1 MRWCTGWRRAANL
14 GAMPSN
20 ADVLPVARPAPF
32 ACPVPLL
39 RARDVPHAARLASR
53 GELVSVV
60 RGVYSPTASWRPL
73 LPWDRYLARIHATIL
88 VHPGLVLSHESA
100 AAIWGMPVLGDPGVV
115 HALGDPTRTSR
126 LHAGL
131 RLHTTTGARDV
142 VDLGGFAAVAP
153 SDCAVDLARARHVVV
168 GLIAADAAL
177 RLDPAASVESL
188 VEQNEQRPS
197 SRGRRI
203 ARWPLHRARAEAEST
218 LESASRAI
226 IELLG
231 YEEPELQ
238 TEWSGPAVT
247 DRTDF
252 WWPGSGIAGEA
263 DGDLKYDGRFGD
275 PVSLLRARRERD
287 HRLRSRGIRSVAHW
301 GWSDLVDPDALDGI
315 LRGAGLPRVALPD
328 PYRLATA
335 RIALAPRHSV
345 PRLHARAENG
355 V

>member
-1 MRWCTGWRRAANL
+1 
-14 GAMPSN
+14 MP
-20 ADVLPVARPAPF
+20 AIVRPTPV

-39 RARDVPHAARLASR
+39 RARDVPRAARAAAR
-53 GELVSVV
+53 GDLVSVV
-60 RGVYSPTASWRPL
+60 RGVYAPSSLWRPL
-73 LPWDRYLARIHATIL
+73 PPWLRYLTRIHATVL
-88 VHPGLVLSHESA
+88 QYPGLVLSHESA
-100 AAIWGMPVLGDPGVV
+100 AAIWGMPVLGDPVIV

-131 RLHTTTGARDV
+131 RIHTTTGARDV
-142 VDLGGFAAVAP
+142 VDLGGFAAVSP
-153 SDCAVDLARARHVVV
+153 SDCAVDLARARHAVV

-177 RLDPAASVESL
+177 RLDAAASVESL

-197 SRGRRI
+197 SRGRRV
-203 ARWPLHRARAEAEST
+203 ARWALWRARAEAEST

-238 TEWSGPAVT
+238 VEWRHRSTA

-252 WWPGSGIAGEA
+252 WWPAAGIAGEA

-287 HRLRSRGIRSVAHW
+287 HRLRTHGIRSVLHW

-315 LRGAGLPRVALPD
+315 LRGAGLHRVATPD

-335 RIALAPRHSV
+335 RVALAARPSSA
-345 PRLHARAENG
+345 RLHGRGETA

>member
-1 MRWCTGWRRAANL
+1 MPVIADPPPVVRRA
-14 GAMPSN
+14 
-20 ADVLPVARPAPF
+20 PV

-39 RARDVPHAARLASR
+39 RARDVPHAARIAAR

-60 RGVYSPTASWRPL
+60 RGVYAPTTEWRPL
-73 LPWDRYLARIHATIL
+73 APWDRYVARIHATIL

-100 AAIWGMPVLGDPGVV
+100 AAIWGMPILGDPGVV
-115 HALGDPTRTSR
+115 HALSDPTRTSR

-131 RLHTTTGARDV
+131 RMHTTTGARDI
-142 VDLGGFAAVAP
+142 VDLGGFAAVSP

-203 ARWPLHRARAEAEST
+203 ARWPLHRARAQAEST

-238 TEWSGPAVT
+238 TEWSGPGAT
-247 DRTDF
+247 DRSDF
-252 WWPGSGIAGEA
+252 WWPGSEIVGEA

-275 PVSLLRARRERD
+275 PASLLRARRERD
-287 HRLRSRGIRSVAHW
+287 HRLRSRGIRSVLHW

-315 LRGAGLPRVALPD
+315 LRGAGLPRIALPD

-335 RIALAPRHSV
+335 RAALAPRL
-345 PRLHARAENG
+345 PAARLHARAETG
-355 V
+355 A

>member
-1 MRWCTGWRRAANL
+1 MRSGRRWAGTL
-14 GAMPSN
+14 GAMPAI
-20 ADVLPVARPAPF
+20 ADSSPGLRRAPV

-39 RARDVPHAARLASR
+39 RARDVPHAARAAAR

-60 RGVYSPTASWRPL
+60 RGVYSPSASWRQ
-73 LPWDRYLARIHATIL
+73 LPAWDRYLARVHATIL
-88 VHPGLVLSHESA
+88 THPGLVLSHESA
-100 AAIWGMPVLGDPGVV
+100 AAVWGMPVLDDPGVV

-131 RLHTTTGARDV
+131 RIHTTTGTRDV

-177 RLDPAASVESL
+177 RLDSAASVESL
-188 VEQNEQRPS
+188 VARNEQRPS

-238 TEWSGPAVT
+238 TEWSGPVAT

-263 DGDLKYDGRFGD
+263 DGDLKYDGRYGD
-275 PVSLLRARRERD
+275 PASLLRGRRERD
-287 HRLRSRGIRSVAHW
+287 HRLRSRGIGSVVHW

-315 LRGAGLPRVALPD
+315 LRGAGVPRVALPD

-335 RIALAPRHSV
+335 RIALAPRR
-345 PRLHARAENG
+345 PAARLHSRAETG

>member
-1 MRWCTGWRRAANL
+1 
-14 GAMPSN
+14 MP
-20 ADVLPVARPAPF
+20 AIARPLPFVRPAPV

-39 RARDVPHAARLASR
+39 RARDVPHAARVAAR

-60 RGVYSPTASWRPL
+60 RGVYAPTGLWRRL
-73 LPWDRYLARIHATIL
+73 APWDRYLARIHATL
-88 VHPGLVLSHESA
+88 LTHPGLVLSHESA

-131 RLHTTTGARDV
+131 RMHTTTGARDV

-153 SDCAVDLARARHVVV
+153 ADCAVDLARARHVVV
-168 GLIAADAAL
+168 GLIAPDAAL

-188 VEQNEQRPS
+188 FEQNEHRPS

-238 TEWSGPAVT
+238 TEWSGQGAT

-252 WWPGSGIAGEA
+252 WWPGAGVAGEA
-263 DGDLKYDGRFGD
+263 DGDLTYDGRFGD
-275 PVSLLRARRERD
+275 PGSLLRARRERD
-287 HRLRSRGIRSVAHW
+287 HRLRSRGIRSVVHW
-301 GWSDLVDPDALDGI
+301 GWSDVADPDALDGI
-315 LRGAGLPRVALPD
+315 LRGAGVPRVALPD
-328 PYRLATA
+328 AYRLATA
-335 RIALAPRHSV
+335 RTALGSRH
-345 PRLHARAENG
+345 PAARLHTRAETG

>member
-1 MRWCTGWRRAANL
+1 
-14 GAMPSN
+14 MPTSVDPL
-20 ADVLPVARPAPF
+20 AVVRPAPV

-39 RARDVPHAARLASR
+39 RARDVPNAARLSAR

-60 RGVYSPTASWRPL
+60 RGVYAPTALWRGL
-73 LPWDRYLARIHATIL
+73 APWDRYLARIHATLL
-88 VHPGLVLSHESA
+88 VRPGLVLSHESA
-100 AAIWGMPVLGDPGVV
+100 AAIWGMPVLGDPVVV
-115 HALGDPTRTSR
+115 HALGGQNSTSR

-131 RLHTTTGARDV
+131 RMHTTIGARDV

-177 RLDPAASVESL
+177 RLDAAASIESL
-188 VEQNEQRPS
+188 VERNEQRPS

-203 ARWPLHRARAEAEST
+203 ARWPLRRARAEAEST

-238 TEWSGPAVT
+238 TEWTGPAAT

-252 WWPGSGIAGEA
+252 WWPGSGVAGEA

-275 PVSLLRARRERD
+275 PGPLLRARRERD
-287 HRLRSRGIRSVAHW
+287 HRLRSRGIRSVVHW
-301 GWSDLVDPDALDGI
+301 GWSDLVDSESLDGI
-315 LRGAGLPRVALPD
+315 LRGAGLQRVTLPD

-335 RIALAPRHSV
+335 RTALAPRH
-345 PRLHARAENG
+345 PAARLHERGETR